1 MKLPRLF
8 LLLLLLALLGGC
20 ASSTPRMA
28 EVRAF
33 AAQAPKLNA
42 YHELT
47 ERYRTTYQREQPFL
61 SAAADAREAELDAR
75 RRQAC
80 DDFVKLQYGVQAYMQ
95 TLGVLAGDEQYDLR
109 DQIKSV
115 SGGIKAWPDSGIEER
130 HVNAFANLTRLLA
143 RAIAAPA
150 QERAVNQVMREAE
163 QPMQQLLDAMGTLLR
178 LYDKSSDN
186 EERIVIGMLESEI
199 PFLNPKRDRL
209 LTALAKSQ
217 QQTKTAEYRL
227 IGLRQTQARNNLAA
241 IEQSHRAL
249 LDQIPQH

>member
-8 LLLLLLALLGGC
+8 LLLGLLALLGGC

-61 SAAADAREAELDAR
+61 SAAANAREAELDAR

-95 TLGVLAGDEQYDLR
+95 TLGVLAGDEQYELR
-109 DQIKSV
+109 DQLKTIG
-115 SGGIKAWPDSGIEER
+115 GGIKAWPDSGIEEK
-130 HVNAFANLTRLLA
+130 HVDAFTRLTTLIA
-143 RAIAAPA
+143 RAITAKT

-163 QPMQQLLDAMGTLLR
+163 QPVRDLLEAMTTLLR
-178 LYDKSSDN
+178 LYDKSSEN

-199 PFLNPKRDRL
+199 PFLDPTRDRL

-217 QQTKTAEYRL
+217 QQSKQAEYRL
-227 IGLRQTQARNNLAA
+227 IGQRQTLAQKNLAA

-249 LDQIPQH
+249 LDQIPPN